1 MGKKLLLFGADYSTN
16 GIQSCYADNNSLSVT
31 STDGGRLIYQGPTSL
46 TRANIRADE
55 AGHPIKVPAK
65 SYIILFGLTNT
76 DGDTLE
82 VDYCAFSSGD
92 VIPMKQ
98 TGEQGLNPNLIY
110 TGSNLVAANYFPF
123 NRLNN
128 PRNPSIIITNSSDDN
143 IWIAFAAR
151 MNARNEDVE
160 LEKFNFSYI
169 VLPLE

>member
-1 MGKKLLLFGADYSTN
+1 MGKKILLFGADYSTN
-16 GIQSCYADNNSLSVT
+16 GMQSCYADNNGLSVT
-31 STDGGRLIYQGPTSL
+31 NIDGGHLIDQGPTSL

-76 DGDTLE
+76 DGNTLE
-82 VDYCAFSSGD
+82 VDYCTFSSGD
-92 VIPMKQ
+92 VIPIKQ
-98 TGEQGLNPNLIY
+98 PGDGVNPNLLY
-110 TGSNLVAANYFPF
+110 TGSNFVSANYFPF

-128 PRNPSIIITNSSDDN
+128 PRNPSIIVTNNSDDD
-143 IWIAFAAR
+143 IWIGFMLR
-151 MNARNEDVE
+151 MNAQNEAVE

>member
-1 MGKKLLLFGADYSTN
+1 MGKKILLFGADYSTN
-16 GIQSCYADNNSLSVT
+16 GIQSCYADNNSLSIT
-31 STDGGRLIYQGPTSL
+31 STDGGRLIQKSDL

-92 VIPMKQ
+92 IIPWKSGQ
-98 TGEQGLNPNLIY
+98 KLNPNLLY
-110 TGSNLVAANYFPF
+110 TGSNFVSANYFPF
-123 NRLNN
+123 NRLSN
-128 PRNPSIIITNSSDDN
+128 PRNPSIIISNSSDDD

-151 MNARNEDVE
+151 MSAQNEDIE

>member
-1 MGKKLLLFGADYSTN
+1 MGKKILLFGADYSTN
-16 GIQSCYADNNSLSVT
+16 GIQSCYADNNSLSIT
-31 STDGGRLIYQGPTSL
+31 SIDGGRLIQKSDL

-92 VIPMKQ
+92 IIPWKSGQ
-98 TGEQGLNPNLIY
+98 LKNPNLIY
-110 TGSNLVAANYFPF
+110 TGSNFVSANYFPF
-123 NRLNN
+123 NRLNS
-128 PRNPSIIITNSSDDN
+128 PRNPSIIITNNSDDD
-143 IWIAFAAR
+143 IWIAFAVR
-151 MNARNEDVE
+151 MNAQNAAIE

>member
-1 MGKKLLLFGADYSTN
+1 MGKKILLFGADYSTN
-16 GIQSCYADNNSLSVT
+16 GIQSCYADNNTLSIT
-31 STDGGRLIYQGPTSL
+31 STDGGRLIQKSDL

-76 DGDTLE
+76 DDDTLE

-92 VIPMKQ
+92 IIPWKSGQ
-98 TGEQGLNPNLIY
+98 LINPNLLY
-110 TGSNLVAANYFPF
+110 TGSNFVSANYFPF
-123 NRLNN
+123 NRLSS
-128 PRNPSIIITNSSDDN
+128 PRNPSIIITNSSDND
-143 IWIAFAAR
+143 IWIAFAVR
-151 MNARNEDVE
+151 MSAQNEDIE

>member
-1 MGKKLLLFGADYSTN
+1 MGKKILLFGADYSTN
-16 GIQSCYADNNSLSVT
+16 GIQSCYADNNGLSVT
-31 STDGGRLIYQGPTSL
+31 NIDGGRLINQGQSL

-55 AGHPIKVPAK
+55 EGHPIKVPAK

-92 VIPMKQ
+92 VIPVKQ
-98 TGEQGLNPNLIY
+98 TGDGVNPNLIH
-110 TGSNLVAANYFPF
+110 TGSNFVSANYFPF

-128 PRNPSIIITNSSDDN
+128 PREQSIIVTNNSDDD
-143 IWIAFAAR
+143 IWIGFMLR
-151 MNARNEDVE
+151 MNAQNADVK
-160 LEKFNFSYI
+160 LEKFNFSCI